1 MENLGLS
8 ELIIDREYF
17 NSGWIK
23 KDTCGFCEKN
33 KLKMTDAQY
42 LLRGNICNECSSRR
56 NEKHMENIEKERRQ
70 RLEDKKEM
78 MNTLGNQLEHDITEE
93 ERAEIVTEMERL
105 YSQIKYGEVYA
116 EL

>member
-42 LLRGNICNECSSRR
+42 LLRGNICNECSSRI
-56 NEKHMENIEKERRQ
+56 NEKHMKTIEQEKAK
-70 RLEDKKEM
+70 RLQDKRNM
-78 MNTLGNQLEHDITEE
+78 METLGKQLEHDITEE
-93 ERAEIVTEMERL
+93 ERAEIVIEMERL
-105 YSQIKYGEVYA
+105 YSQIKMQELLA